1 MLFQTKRASTRP
13 TYPGPDS
20 YLGLSADLERIETKL
35 DPRPSVLGAMPMFR
49 IASFSLLV
57 ALALGSCSSSSE
69 SAEPSGDTD
78 TETTAVSSI
87 VAAPTT
93 SVPNRPP
100 ELRVP
105 PNIRVD
111 VDQFWSD
118 AIVAIDP
125 DGDEVTLRILEAP
138 PGFFPKT
145 NSMGLITGFDWQPTD
160 AGQWTVDVVATD
172 SEGATTLEQMILVA
186 RHPRNGDVFVA
197 MGDSVAA
204 GFGRDRSDYLG
215 PDGCWRSEDAA
226 YPGLVF
232 DELVAL
238 GGLDP
243 AAEFFVVSCAGSTA
257 AELLTLDVEATR
269 RDGSVQGQKKPQLDW
284 AVELNPTLIT
294 ITVGA
299 NDIQFIDPR
308 EVLVDDAGEDAAS
321 AIDEVA
327 LQERLDRLEDGLDAI
342 LRRIVSGTDA
352 RVAVTTY
359 YNPTA
364 IDPIGVAGC
373 RSSCFALVAE
383 LVSDRLNETIENVA
397 SRQPADRITLVQL
410 DEAFVLHEATNGFGP
425 DVLREFN
432 FGPFQGLV
440 SQFTRDT
447 FPYCSNGDGNND
459 TYVTRLDCAHPND
472 AGHRVI
478 AEAVTRALV
487 AR

>member
-1 MLFQTKRASTRP
+1 
-13 TYPGPDS
+13 
-20 YLGLSADLERIETKL
+20 
-35 DPRPSVLGAMPMFR
+35 MPMFR
-49 IASFSLLV
+49 IANLSLLV
-57 ALALGSCSSSSE
+57 ALAVGACSSGE
-69 SAEPSGDTD
+69 SAEPRSDADIG
-78 TETTAVSSI
+78 TTVVSAT
-87 VAAPTT
+87 VDAPTT
-93 SVPNRPP
+93 TVPNRRP

-105 PNIRVD
+105 PDIRVD

-118 AIVAIDP
+118 AIIAIDL
-125 DGDEVTLRILEAP
+125 DGDEVTVRILEAP
-138 PGFFPKT
+138 PGFFPSS
-145 NSMGLITGFDWQPTD
+145 NSMGLITGFEWQPTD

-172 SEGATTLEQMILVA
+172 SEGATTLEQMTLVA
-186 RHPRNGDVFVA
+186 RYPRVGDVFVA
-197 MGDSVAA
+197 MGDSVSA

-238 GGLDP
+238 GSLD
-243 AAEFFVVSCAGSTA
+243 ATAEFFMVSCSGSTA
-257 AELLTLDVEATR
+257 PELLTQDVEATR
-269 RDGSVQGQKKPQLDW
+269 RDGSVQGPRQPQLDW

-294 ITVGA
+294 LTVGA

-308 EVLVDDAGEDAAS
+308 EVLVDDAGDDAAS

-327 LQERLDRLEDGLDAI
+327 LQERLDRLEDGLDAT
-342 LRRIVSGTDA
+342 LQRIVSGTDA
-352 RVAVTTY
+352 HVGVTTY

-373 RSSCFALVAE
+373 RSACFGLVAE
-383 LVSDRLNETIENVA
+383 VVSDRLNETIGMVA
-397 SRQPADRITLVQL
+397 RRQSADRITLVRL
-410 DEAFVLHEATNGFGP
+410 DEAFFLHEATNGFGP
-425 DVLREFN
+425 DVLREIN
-432 FGPFQGLV
+432 LGPFQDLV

-447 FPYCSNGDGNND
+447 FPYCSDGDGNDD

-472 AGHRVI
+472 TGHQVI